1 MIKNAVKQF
10 QEIISFSPNF
20 PEELKVAVLNLQ
32 DNERIVDLIAD
43 TVNISYSE
51 KLVILT
57 LEDLQERL
65 QFLTIL
71 LNREV
76 EVLKLGSEIQSQ
88 VHNAL
93 GKSQRE
99 FFLREQLRTIK
110 EELGEDTKNPDITA
124 FEQRLAKLKAP
135 ENVTETVKKELD
147 RLAMIPQSAGEYTV
161 AYNYIDWIL
170 SRPWQTYT

>member
-1 MIKNAVKQF
+1 MEVARIPKAENDSVEVSAMIKNAVKQF

-76 EVLKLGSEIQSQ
+76 EVLKLGSEIP
-88 VHNAL
+88 AGIL
-93 GKSQRE
+93 PP
-99 FFLREQLRTIK
+99 RTASDHQGGTRRRYQ
-110 EELGEDTKNPDITA
+110 E
-124 FEQRLAKLKAP
+124 
-135 ENVTETVKKELD
+135 
-147 RLAMIPQSAGEYTV
+147 
-161 AYNYIDWIL
+161 
-170 SRPWQTYT
+170 SRHHSI